1 MFNTI
6 LNLTTHTLTIGVAV
20 KCTCASLI
28 LGFVIALCYAFT
40 GKTTKNFFVSL
51 VILPTMVQTVI
62 MLVNGNL
69 GTGVAIVGAF
79 SLVRFRSIPGT
90 SREISNIFFAM
101 VVGLATGMGYI
112 TYAIFITVFIV
123 AVMLLVYVIPFF
135 KSEENMRTLKV
146 TIYENLDYT
155 EIFDDIFEKYLK
167 KVEMQNVKTVNMGSM
182 YQLHY
187 YIEFKD
193 NSKEKE
199 FIDAIRCRN
208 GNLTVVCGRVVQQ
221 PEQL

>member
-6 LNLTTHTLTIGVAV
+6 LNFTANGLTLTAAV
-20 KCTCASLI
+20 KCTGISLI
-28 LGFVIALCYAFT
+28 LGFVIALCYALT
-40 GKTTKNFFVSL
+40 GKVTKNFFVTL
-51 VILPTMVQTVI
+51 VILPAMVQTVI

-101 VVGLATGMGYI
+101 IVGLSTGMGYI
-112 TYAIFITVFIV
+112 TYAAFITVFI
-123 AVMLLVYVIPFF
+123 AVIMLVLYVLPFF
-135 KSEENMRTLKV
+135 KGEENMRLLKI

-155 EIFDDIFEKYLK
+155 TIFDDLFKDYLK
-167 KVEMQNVKTVNMGSM
+167 KVEMQDVRTVNMGSM
-182 YQLHY
+182 YQLKY

-208 GNLTVVCGRVVQQ
+208 GNLTVICGRIAQQ
-221 PEQL
+221 VEQL